1 MAYAQLPTHAHPSA
15 HPRSAPSEEFHPN
28 RVFPDHT
35 DRTIPLASSHSQAN
49 YEALSRV
56 FHTPRDAYPRG
67 CPEEREL
74 RDFVPKAARF
84 NARLRA
90 NTAPS
95 SSKPR
100 VDASASEPAGSHSL
114 NLPSRY
120 DPRYKVNS
128 AVLTAPK
135 PELERVARNERL
147 PVAAVDEYRSM
158 LAHYEDFHQRRA
170 LAKLVKLAKDKSKL
184 PIAAELDAIV
194 DAVRDHPVTLIAGD
208 TGCGKST
215 QVPQYLLRAGEF
227 LLI

>member
-1 MAYAQLPTHAHPSA
+1 MSRK
-15 HPRSAPSEEFHPN
+15 PRVSTRGFA
-28 RVFPDHT
+28 R
-35 DRTIPLASSHSQAN
+35 
-49 YEALSRV
+49 
-56 FHTPRDAYPRG
+56 TPRHH
-67 CPEEREL
+67 
-74 RDFVPKAARF
+74 
-84 NARLRA
+84 
-90 NTAPS
+90 

-100 VDASASEPAGSHSL
+100 VDASASETAGSHSL

-128 AVLTAPK
+128 AILTAPK

-194 DAVRDHPVTLIAGD
+194 DAVTGSPGDVDRGRHGVREEHAG
-208 TGCGKST
+208 SAIS
-215 QVPQYLLRAGEF
+215 PPSR
-227 LLI
+227 

>member
-1 MAYAQLPTHAHPSA
+1 M
-15 HPRSAPSEEFHPN
+15 
-28 RVFPDHT
+28 
-35 DRTIPLASSHSQAN
+35 
-49 YEALSRV
+49 

-95 SSKPR
+95 TSSKPR
-100 VDASASEPAGSHSL
+100 VDASASETAGSHSL

-128 AVLTAPK
+128 AILTAQR

-227 LLI
+227 LPI

>member
-1 MAYAQLPTHAHPSA
+1 MAYVPLPTHHSRP
-15 HPRSAPSEEFHPN
+15 PRSAPSEEFHPN

-84 NARLRA
+84 NSRLRA
-90 NTAPS
+90 NAAPS
-95 SSKPR
+95 TSSKPR
-100 VDASASEPAGSHSL
+100 VDASASETAGSHSL

-128 AVLTAPK
+128 AILTARR

-227 LLI
+227 LFI

>member
-1 MAYAQLPTHAHPSA
+1 M
-15 HPRSAPSEEFHPN
+15 
-28 RVFPDHT
+28 
-35 DRTIPLASSHSQAN
+35 
-49 YEALSRV
+49 
-56 FHTPRDAYPRG
+56 PRG
-67 CPEEREL
+67 AGTTGLCPESRAFQREASRER
-74 RDFVPKAARF
+74 RAIIIQAPCGRVSFGNCRF
-84 NARLRA
+84 
-90 NTAPS
+90 TFP
-95 SSKPR
+95 
-100 VDASASEPAGSHSL
+100 EPAVQV
-114 NLPSRY
+114 R
-120 DPRYKVNS
+120 PRYKVNS
-128 AVLTAPK
+128 AVLTAHK